1 MKRWTSVGAAMLVA
15 GFVAVPSISL
25 AKTPNAPG
33 ATISAQ
39 QDTTGPATT
48 QEQQQP
54 TTPPAQPPTTSPQQ
68 PQPTEPTTPTQ
79 PPATSPAPADP
90 AGTQAKADPEAA
102 KRALTAARD
111 SLAQMTQ
118 LPAAQA
124 LSGEP
129 RAQVSQLISSFN
141 ELITTNNDWKSAYA
155 KVDSNLTALIGS
167 QGADESAAPTAAPAT
182 APPSPTT
189 PPSSTTPPPSTTAPS
204 TGTAGAV
211 GTSGTTTG
219 SLDPAIKAKLGE
231 FRMHLKEFQKAAGG
245 SAEKEK

>member
-15 GFVAVPSISL
+15 GFVAMPSISL

-39 QDTTGPATT
+39 PDTTGPATR
-48 QEQQQP
+48 QEPQQP
-54 TTPPAQPPTTSPQQ
+54 ATPPTQPPTTSPQQ